1 MFSNDLCIYKKEK
14 IVCGE
19 VRVFSDKLDCEQP
32 LFSFRLVRGVH
43 ARASVGRR
51 SRETREAR
59 AAAREEKRVSFVVP
73 LPSHAFSH
81 ARGHLR
87 VSGVLLDGPRKKR
100 GCSYSTDKCLKNNII
115 PSFCHNFDRF
125 KSNIRTSYVTLCL
138 FLLHTRVSTSSNP

>member
-1 MFSNDLCIYKKEK
+1 MIFVYTKRKKSYVGKCAFSLISYTASSLS
-14 IVCGE
+14 
-19 VRVFSDKLDCEQP
+19 FPSD
-32 LFSFRLVRGVH
+32 LVRGVH

-51 SRETREAR
+51 SQETREAR

-87 VSGVLLDGPRKKR
+87 VSGVFLDGPRKKR